1 MGVACGQTNDEV
13 GALPIVA
20 TPGAPMNT
28 AIPTLPPVPVE
39 TAPLLFWLPAALTAP
54 QDEVAG
60 AIFEQSIRDFENSD
74 QDALV
79 DWRIKA
85 ADGVGGILSTLR
97 NAYEVAPAAIPDV
110 MLLRRE
116 ELALA
121 AEAGLIHAWPDVP
134 PELIADIP
142 PAALVGGELNG
153 ARFGLPYS
161 LILTHLVYD
170 AETTTSEASNFSY
183 AAILERNQPIELP
196 LEESALI
203 RELLV
208 TQYLSAREMM
218 GADSAQPYLPAAL
231 EELFAF
237 YEFAFSLKIIL
248 SQADVEQ
255 RASAWLTTSDEYLRR
270 RAKGDLLGYAPIP
283 SSRGNELAL
292 VDAWYWVLPNAGMER
307 QQIARAFALWMLD
320 AAQQRDYLS
329 AVAALP
335 ARQSALTAK
344 DSSNYERF
352 AQAALARAPQT
363 RSDDD
368 ALAAVILRNFV
379 ALAQGEIGTEEALA
393 AIAAQ
398 YEPQP

>member
-74 QDALV
+74 QDVLV

-218 GADSAQPYLPAAL
+218 G
-231 EELFAF
+231 
-237 YEFAFSLKIIL
+237 
-248 SQADVEQ
+248 
-255 RASAWLTTSDEYLRR
+255 
-270 RAKGDLLGYAPIP
+270 G
-283 SSRGNELAL
+283 
-292 VDAWYWVLPNAGMER
+292 
-307 QQIARAFALWMLD
+307 
-320 AAQQRDYLS
+320 
-329 AVAALP
+329 
-335 ARQSALTAK
+335 
-344 DSSNYERF
+344 
-352 AQAALARAPQT
+352 
-363 RSDDD
+363 
-368 ALAAVILRNFV
+368 
-379 ALAQGEIGTEEALA
+379 
-393 AIAAQ
+393 
-398 YEPQP
+398 